1 MRTTLGLCLVLA
13 FASPIL
19 AQSSASLRAA
29 DKARGAALD
38 DGNAKVW
45 AKYTTD
51 DFQVVLADGS
61 VKSKQ
66 QRITEID
73 GHPRTKVTLSDEHWR
88 MYGGT
93 AIETLRSEAAD
104 DKPLRITQVWVRD
117 HGTWKTAS
125 VQLTWIGAT
134 PPAK

>member
-1 MRTTLGLCLVLA
+1 MRATLGLCLVLA

-19 AQSSASLRAA
+19 AQSSASLRSA
-29 DKARGAALD
+29 DKARSAALD

-66 QRITEID
+66 QRFTEID
-73 GHPRTKVTLSDEHWR
+73 GHPRTKVTIGEEHWR
-88 MYGGT
+88 VYGGA
-93 AIETLRSEAAD
+93 AIETSRSDAAD
-104 DKPLRITQVWVRD
+104 DKPLSITQVWVKD

-125 VQLTWIGAT
+125 VQLTRIGEAPLT
-134 PPAK
+134 K

>member
-1 MRTTLGLCLVLA
+1 MRAPLGLFLALA
-13 FASPIL
+13 FASPLL
-19 AQSSASLRAA
+19 AQSSASLRSAA
-29 DKARGAALD
+29 KARSVALD

-51 DFQVVLADGS
+51 DFQVILADGS

-66 QRITEID
+66 QRVAEIE
-73 GHPRTKVTLSDEHWR
+73 GHPRTKVTMSDEHWR
-88 MYGGT
+88 VYGGT
-93 AIETLRSEAAD
+93 AIETSRSDAAD